1 MGVFSSADRD
11 GHTHV
16 LYGADDVSGLKAIVA
31 IHSTALGPA
40 LGGTRFFPYPTE
52 AAALHDVLRL
62 SQGMTLKNAA
72 AGLDHGGGKAVIIG
86 DPRIIKT
93 EALMRAYGRLI
104 ESLGGRYVTAEDVG
118 TTAQDME
125 WVSAETRW
133 VAGTSTAHGGSG
145 DPSPATALGVFSSL
159 VAAADYTFGSPDLA
173 GRRVAVQG
181 VGKVGHAYVGLLVE
195 AGAEV
200 LVADV
205 WEPAVDRAVEDFG
218 VKAIPHEEILFADVD
233 VVSPC
238 AMGEV
243 LNATTI
249 ARLNCQLVV
258 GSANNQLA
266 HDDDANRLVARGIV
280 YVPDF
285 VANAGGVINV
295 ADELHGYDA
304 DRVMHKVRGLGERTT
319 NILESARTLSIT
331 PNEAAIRM
339 AMARIEAA
347 G

>member
-16 LYGADDVSGLKAIVA
+16 LYGADDISGLKAIVA

-40 LGGTRFFPYPTE
+40 LGGTRFFPYQTDDE
-52 AAALHDVLRL
+52 ALHDVLRL

-125 WVSAETRW
+125 WVSTETRW
-133 VAGTSTAHGGSG
+133 VTGTSTAHGGSG

-159 VAAADYTFGSPDLA
+159 LAAADYTFGSPDLA

-205 WEPAVDRAVEDFG
+205 WEPAVDRAVEEFG
-218 VKAIPHEEILFADVD
+218 VKAITRRSSSLMSTLSLLVRWGRCCTQTR
-233 VVSPC
+233 SPDS
-238 AMGEV
+238 
-243 LNATTI
+243 I
-249 ARLNCQLVV
+249 A
-258 GSANNQLA
+258 SWW
-266 HDDDANRLVARGIV
+266 
-280 YVPDF
+280 
-285 VANAGGVINV
+285 
-295 ADELHGYDA
+295 
-304 DRVMHKVRGLGERTT
+304 
-319 NILESARTLSIT
+319 SARRTISSPT
-331 PNEAAIRM
+331 M
-339 AMARIEAA
+339 TTRIALWLGA
-347 G
+347 LFTSLIL